1 MRGARR
7 FLAHES
13 RSKYTLFLRKWQ
25 GDSKK
30 TAFFWLIICF
40 FVYLHPFFSEKNHLY
55 LYIIRYAREKWV
67 NMAWYLHEKELGLN
81 NKEQDIFMDKKIKAL
96 FFDIDG
102 TLVSFKS
109 HRIPQ
114 STVDALEQAKK
125 NGVEVYISTG
135 RPKQIINNLGQ
146 IEHLIDGYITTNGAR
161 CFVEDTL
168 VSQHAILPSD
178 VKKIIE
184 AADRD
189 NYPAIVV
196 SESRFAIHHYTDEV
210 YEIFCKG
217 LGVDSSVFVTDIN
230 SLDDEAILQ
239 VTPFCTVE
247 QEALLM
253 PTLENCTSGRW
264 HPAFT
269 DITARGADKGKGLH
283 AMADYLGLNI
293 EETMAFGDGG
303 NDISIIKEAGVGVA
317 MGNAGENLKQVADFI
332 TTHVDEDG
340 VRNALLE
347 YGVIQ

>member
-1 MRGARR
+1 
-7 FLAHES
+7 
-13 RSKYTLFLRKWQ
+13 
-25 GDSKK
+25 
-30 TAFFWLIICF
+30 
-40 FVYLHPFFSEKNHLY
+40 
-55 LYIIRYAREKWV
+55 
-67 NMAWYLHEKELGLN
+67 
-81 NKEQDIFMDKKIKAL
+81 MDKKENKKVKAL

-102 TLVSFKS
+102 TLVSFKT

-125 NGVEVYISTG
+125 NGVEIYISTG

-161 CFVEDTL
+161 CFVQDTV

-178 VKKIIE
+178 VKKIID

-217 LGVDSSVFVTDIN
+217 LGVDSSIFITDVN
-230 SLDDEAILQ
+230 DLGEEPILQ

-303 NDISIIKEAGVGVA
+303 NDISIIKKAGVGVA
-317 MGNAGENLKQVADFI
+317 MGNAGDELKQVADFI

-340 VRNALLE
+340 VKNALIK
-347 YGVIQ
+347 YGVIAEN

>member
-1 MRGARR
+1 MANYLFFRIFALV
-7 FLAHES
+7 FLLEQS
-13 RSKYTLFLRKWQ
+13 
-25 GDSKK
+25 
-30 TAFFWLIICF
+30 
-40 FVYLHPFFSEKNHLY
+40 FVSIYNKV
-55 LYIIRYAREKWV
+55 REK
-67 NMAWYLHEKELGLN
+67 KKQI
-81 NKEQDIFMDKKIKAL
+81 NKKQDIFMDKKIKAL

-102 TLVSFKS
+102 TLVSFKT

-146 IEHLIDGYITTNGAR
+146 IEHLIDGYITANGAR

-217 LGVDSSVFVTDIN
+217 LGVDSSIFITDVN
-230 SLDDEAILQ
+230 ALGDEAILQ

-247 QEALLM
+247 QELSLI
-253 PTLENCTSGRW
+253 
-264 HPAFT
+264 H
-269 DITARGADKGKGLH
+269 I
-283 AMADYLGLNI
+283 
-293 EETMAFGDGG
+293 
-303 NDISIIKEAGVGVA
+303 
-317 MGNAGENLKQVADFI
+317 
-332 TTHVDEDG
+332 
-340 VRNALLE
+340 
-347 YGVIQ
+347 

>member
-1 MRGARR
+1 
-7 FLAHES
+7 
-13 RSKYTLFLRKWQ
+13 
-25 GDSKK
+25 
-30 TAFFWLIICF
+30 
-40 FVYLHPFFSEKNHLY
+40 
-55 LYIIRYAREKWV
+55 
-67 NMAWYLHEKELGLN
+67 
-81 NKEQDIFMDKKIKAL
+81 MDKKENKKVKAL

-102 TLVSFKS
+102 TLVSFKT

-135 RPKQIINNLGQ
+135 RPKQVINNLGQ
-146 IEHLIDGYITTNGAR
+146 IEHLIDGYITANGAR

-217 LGVDSSVFVTDIN
+217 LGVDSSVFADVND
-230 SLDDEAILQ
+230 LGDEAILQ
-239 VTPFCTVE
+239 ITPFCTLE

-303 NDISIIKEAGVGVA
+303 NDISIIKEAGEGVA

-340 VRNALLE
+340 VKNALIK
-347 YGVIQ
+347 YGVI

>member
-1 MRGARR
+1 MANYLFFRIFAFVFLLEQSFVSIYNKVRAR
-7 FLAHES
+7 
-13 RSKYTLFLRKWQ
+13 
-25 GDSKK
+25 KK
-30 TAFFWLIICF
+30 QI
-40 FVYLHPFFSEKNHLY
+40 
-55 LYIIRYAREKWV
+55 
-67 NMAWYLHEKELGLN
+67 
-81 NKEQDIFMDKKIKAL
+81 NKKQDIFMDKKIKAL

-102 TLVSFKS
+102 TLVSFKT

-135 RPKQIINNLGQ
+135 RPKQVINNLGQ
-146 IEHLIDGYITTNGAR
+146 IEHLIDGYITANGAR

-217 LGVDSSVFVTDIN
+217 LGVDSSVFADVND
-230 SLDDEAILQ
+230 LGDEPILQ
-239 VTPFCTVE
+239 ITPFCTLE

-317 MGNAGENLKQVADFI
+317 MGNAGEELKQVADYI

-340 VRNALLE
+340 VKNALIK
-347 YGVIQ
+347 YGVI